1 MTVASSMTVAELK
14 ADPEPAAVQPLIE
27 VRGLVT
33 HFPTRTGVVKAVDGV
48 SFSIAP
54 GRTLCV
60 VGESGSGKSVTARSI
75 LQIVDAPGRIV
86 AGEMIFRRSDGS
98 TVDLAKLDPR
108 GKAIRSIR
116 GAEIAMIFQEPMSS
130 LSPVHTVGDQIMEVL
145 ILHLGMKTKEA
156 RARCIE
162 LLGQVEIP
170 NPERAVDRYTFE
182 FSGGMRQRVMIAMA
196 LACNPKL
203 LIADEPTTA
212 LDVTTQAEIL
222 DLIRRL
228 QKQYGMAVMF
238 ITHDMGVVAE
248 IADDVIV
255 MHYGKVKESGP
266 VDTIFHAPQDDYTK
280 MLIGSVL
287 RLERKAEIRLKRAPI
302 NPATPPVIEVRDLRM
317 HFGSSKA
324 LVKAVDGVSLK
335 VLPGET
341 LGIVGESGSG
351 KTTMGR
357 CLLRAWNP
365 TSGEMVY
372 RRPDG
377 STVDLVAADKQTLR
391 ACRREI
397 RMIFQDPVG
406 SLNPRM
412 TVAQIIGEPLLVN
425 GVAEGRALDDR
436 VATLMEQVGLNPDW
450 RERYPHAFS
459 GGQRQRIGIAR
470 AISLEPRVIV
480 ADEATSALDV
490 SLRSQML
497 DLMMNLQDRLGLSY
511 VFISHD
517 IGVIRYMCDR
527 VAVMYKGKVVEAGE
541 TEQVCDRPDHPY
553 TKALLSAIRDRI
565 RASARSTSGIATQ
578 ADARHEDHRNPH
590 LPDACWRSEPEDLG
604 GGRLLRHAGLFEEPH
619 RHAQLALREDLHR

>member
-1 MTVASSMTVAELK
+1 MTVASPMKVTELM
-14 ADPEPAAVQPLIE
+14 PETAKPDAATLPLIE

-86 AGEMIFRRSDGS
+86 EGEMIFRRTDGT

-145 ILHLGMKTKEA
+145 ILHLGMKKKEA

-170 NPERAVDRYTFE
+170 NPDKAIDRYTFE

-302 NPATPPVIEVRDLRM
+302 DPSTPPVIEVKDLTM
-317 HFGSSKA
+317 HFGSAKA
-324 LVKAVDGVSLK
+324 PIKAVDGVSLK

-365 TSGEMVY
+365 TSGSMIY
-372 RRPDG
+372 RRADG
-377 STVDLVAADKQTLR
+377 STLDLVAADKPTLR
-391 ACRREI
+391 NCRR
-397 RMIFQDPVG
+397 R
-406 SLNPRM
+406 
-412 TVAQIIGEPLLVN
+412 
-425 GVAEGRALDDR
+425 
-436 VATLMEQVGLNPDW
+436 
-450 RERYPHAFS
+450 
-459 GGQRQRIGIAR
+459 
-470 AISLEPRVIV
+470 
-480 ADEATSALDV
+480 SA
-490 SLRSQML
+490 
-497 DLMMNLQDRLGLSY
+497 
-511 VFISHD
+511 
-517 IGVIRYMCDR
+517 
-527 VAVMYKGKVVEAGE
+527 
-541 TEQVCDRPDHPY
+541 
-553 TKALLSAIRDRI
+553 
-565 RASARSTSGIATQ
+565 
-578 ADARHEDHRNPH
+578 
-590 LPDACWRSEPEDLG
+590 
-604 GGRLLRHAGLFEEPH
+604 
-619 RHAQLALREDLHR
+619 

>member
-1 MTVASSMTVAELK
+1 MSIVDLPVRSDAQA
-14 ADPEPAAVQPLIE
+14 AAPAQTILE
-27 VRGLVT
+27 VSDLVT
-33 HFPTRTGVVKAVDGV
+33 HFPVRSGMVKAVDGV
-48 SFSIAP
+48 SFTLQR
-54 GRTLCV
+54 GKTLCI

-86 AGEMIFRRSDGS
+86 SGSMVLHRPDGS
-98 TVDLAKLDPR
+98 SVDLARLNPR
-108 GKAIRSIR
+108 GREIRAVR
-116 GAEIAMIFQEPMSS
+116 GREIAMIFQEPMSS

-145 ILHLGMKTKEA
+145 RLHLDMSKKEA
-156 RARCIE
+156 RARCVE
-162 LLGQVEIP
+162 LLTQVEIP
-170 NPERAVDRYTFE
+170 KPEAAVDRYTFE

-196 LACNPKL
+196 LACNPSL

-228 QKQYGMAVMF
+228 QKQHGMAVMF

-248 IADDVIV
+248 VADEVLV
-255 MHYGKVKESGP
+255 MHNGKVMESGP
-266 VDTIFHAPQDDYTK
+266 VDAIFHAPQDDYTR

-287 RLERKAEIRLKRAPI
+287 KLEQKAEIRLRRPPLA
-302 NPATPPVIEVRDLRM
+302 ADAPPVLQVRNLSM
-317 HFGSSKA
+317 YFGPLKA
-324 LVKAVDGVSLK
+324 PVKAVDDVSLE
-335 VLPGET
+335 VRPGET

-357 CLLRAWNP
+357 CLLRIYEPQA
-365 TSGEMVY
+365 GVIDY
-372 RRPDG
+372 RRADG
-377 STVDLVAADKQTLR
+377 AVVDLLQADKQTLK

-425 GVAEGRALDDR
+425 KIAAGKELDDR
-436 VATLMEQVGLNPDW
+436 VAELLRQVGLEPSW

-470 AISLEPRVIV
+470 AIALNPRLIV

-527 VAVMYKGKVVEAGE
+527 VAVMYRGQVVETGPA
-541 TEQVCDRPDHPY
+541 EQVCNAPTHAY
-553 TKALLSAIRDRI
+553 TQALLSAIPRPDPR
-565 RASARSTSGIATQ
+565 ARSIHR
-578 ADARHEDHRNPH
+578 RHRY
-590 LPDACWRSEPEDLG
+590 
-604 GGRLLRHAGLFEEPH
+604 AG
-619 RHAQLALREDLHR
+619 